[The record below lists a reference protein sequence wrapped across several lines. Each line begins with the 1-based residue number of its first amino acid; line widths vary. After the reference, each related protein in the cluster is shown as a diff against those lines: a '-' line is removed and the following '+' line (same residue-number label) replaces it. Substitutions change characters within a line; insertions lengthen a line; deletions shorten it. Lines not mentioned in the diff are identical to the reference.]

1 LYDKYRGVFYRF
13 VFPKVK
19 VENEEEI
26 SKLRRFPRKFVVM
39 ILDRDL
45 NVLGETLM
53 SENTYY
59 PGNSFISKDGL
70 FISISHPDN
79 PVNKEDLMSFE
90 VFTLEKVKD

>member
-1 LYDKYRGVFYRF
+1 MYDKYRGVFYRF